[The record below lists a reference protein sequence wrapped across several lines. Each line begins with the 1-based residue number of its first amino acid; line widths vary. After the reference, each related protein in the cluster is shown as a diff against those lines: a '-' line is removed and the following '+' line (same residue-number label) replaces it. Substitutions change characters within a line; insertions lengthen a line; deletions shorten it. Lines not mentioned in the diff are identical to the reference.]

1 MSMSVSLKKST
12 TKTNIDHNNRTM
24 SDKEKERNSHIDYE
38 RSDENKYLIQEDI
51 RDLYKREFGEALEN
65 YNAKQRRSDRKIKDY
80 YKHIEASKKTS
91 TQQEMII
98 QIGDKDDFS
107 NNENREIVNTIL
119 EEWFHDFEKRN
130 PNLKVYN
137 AVIHNDEASPHMHLN
152 FVPVASGY
160 KRGLEKQVA
169 FDRAIIQQD
178 STLNKTRPFEDWR
191 EKEVQ
196 LLEQKLLERGIERK
210 IVGTNKYKDVNEYKE
225 KKDLEREIKQLEHDL
240 SEKKNELLAFSEE
253 IPIEIETKAR
263 RQMKNVEVAAV
274 TNTPYHSIAI
284 AALLPA
290 ILYYIALFLMIH
302 FEAIRLDLPRADET
316 QIPKVSDVLKRGWFY
331 FIPVLVLITLLLS
344 GYSPSRTGFFGI
356 ISIIIISWFQPK
368 KRMKIGEI
376 IQALAE
382 GAKTAIP
389 ISSACAAAGL
399 VIAGIMTTGLG
410 GKLSSIILN
419 ITSGQLLPSLLL
431 IMIMCIILGMGMPV
445 AAAYVLTAM
454 LAAPTL
460 INLGVSE
467 IAAHLFIVYFS
478 IISAITPPVAVASFA
493 AAGIAKANPTTVGF
507 EAVRLGLVSFI
518 IPFIFVFQ
526 PGLLM
531 EGTILDVII
540 TFSVS
545 VLGITALCYLM
556 IFALPKVGHLFHL
569 SVNRN

>member
-98 QIGDKDDFS
+98 QIGDKDDFL
-107 NNENREIVNTIL
+107 NNENREVANTIL
-119 EEWFHDFEKRN
+119 QEWFHDFEKRN

-210 IVGTNKYKDVNEYKE
+210 IVGTNEYKDVNDYKE

-240 SEKKNELLAFSEE
+240 SEKKNELLAFSEKV
-253 IPIEIETKAR
+253 PIELEAKAR
-263 RQMKNVEVAAV
+263 RQLKNVEVPTGEKNWLGKPKMKTEKRPTENVVVSETDYKKLVSAV
-274 TNTPYHSIAI
+274 RDNEKMKSHLKNLLNTDLAQENKKLKYENKVAYDDLSKFMAENR
-284 AALLPA
+284 ALEKENRELSWQISDLKDHISDLKQDVRLIYQSA
-290 ILYYIALFLMIH
+290 KEFLRERTDSLKAFKNVFKGFVDKVKDKTTQ
-302 FEAIRLDLPRADET
+302 FEQKHDL
-316 QIPKVSDVLKRGWFY
+316 
-331 FIPVLVLITLLLS
+331 
-344 GYSPSRTGFFGI
+344 
-356 ISIIIISWFQPK
+356 
-368 KRMKIGEI
+368 
-376 IQALAE
+376 
-382 GAKTAIP
+382 GAKVNEFEKVHKQE
-389 ISSACAAAGL
+389 L
-399 VIAGIMTTGLG
+399 R
-410 GKLSSIILN
+410 KERN
-419 ITSGQLLPSLLL
+419 R
-431 IMIMCIILGMGMPV
+431 GM
-445 AAAYVLTAM
+445 
-454 LAAPTL
+454 
-460 INLGVSE
+460 E
-467 IAAHLFIVYFS
+467 
-478 IISAITPPVAVASFA
+478 
-493 AAGIAKANPTTVGF
+493 
-507 EAVRLGLVSFI
+507 R
-518 IPFIFVFQ
+518 
-526 PGLLM
+526 
-531 EGTILDVII
+531 
-540 TFSVS
+540 
-545 VLGITALCYLM
+545 
-556 IFALPKVGHLFHL
+556 
-569 SVNRN
+569 

>member
-1 MSMSVSLKKST
+1 MSVSLKKST

-38 RSDENKYLIQEDI
+38 RSDENKYFIQEDI

-107 NNENREIVNTIL
+107 NNENREIANTIL

-210 IVGTNKYKDVNEYKE
+210 IVGTNEYKDVNDYKE

-240 SEKKNELLAFSEE
+240 SEKKNELLAFSEKV
-253 IPIEIETKAR
+253 PIEVEAKAR
-263 RQMKNVEVAAV
+263 RQLKNVEVP
-274 TNTPYHSIAI
+274 TGEKNW
-284 AALLPA
+284 LGK
-290 ILYYIALFLMIH
+290 
-302 FEAIRLDLPRADET
+302 
-316 QIPKVSDVLKRGWFY
+316 PKMKTEKR
-331 FIPVLVLITLLLS
+331 
-344 GYSPSRTGFFGI
+344 
-356 ISIIIISWFQPK
+356 
-368 KRMKIGEI
+368 
-376 IQALAE
+376 
-382 GAKTAIP
+382 
-389 ISSACAAAGL
+389 
-399 VIAGIMTTGLG
+399 
-410 GKLSSIILN
+410 
-419 ITSGQLLPSLLL
+419 
-431 IMIMCIILGMGMPV
+431 
-445 AAAYVLTAM
+445 
-454 LAAPTL
+454 PTE
-460 INLGVSE
+460 NVVVSE
-467 IAAHLFIVYFS
+467 TDYKKLVSAVRDNEKMKSHLKNLLNTDLAQENKKLKYENKVAYDDLSKFMAENRALEKENRELS
-478 IISAITPPVAVASFA
+478 WQISDLKDHISDLKQDVRLIYQSAKEFFRERTDSLKAFKNVFKGFVDKVKDKTTQFEQKHDL
-493 AAGIAKANPTTVGF
+493 GAKANEF
-507 EAVRLGLVSFI
+507 EKVHKQELRKERNRG
-518 IPFIFVFQ
+518 
-526 PGLLM
+526 M
-531 EGTILDVII
+531 E
-540 TFSVS
+540 
-545 VLGITALCYLM
+545 
-556 IFALPKVGHLFHL
+556 
-569 SVNRN
+569 R

>member
-1 MSMSVSLKKST
+1 MSVSLKKST

-210 IVGTNKYKDVNEYKE
+210 IVGTNEYKDVNDYKE

-240 SEKKNELLAFSEE
+240 SEKKNELLAFSEKV
-253 IPIEIETKAR
+253 PIEVEAKAR
-263 RQMKNVEVAAV
+263 RQLKNVEVP
-274 TNTPYHSIAI
+274 TGEKNW
-284 AALLPA
+284 LGK
-290 ILYYIALFLMIH
+290 
-302 FEAIRLDLPRADET
+302 
-316 QIPKVSDVLKRGWFY
+316 PKMKTEKR
-331 FIPVLVLITLLLS
+331 
-344 GYSPSRTGFFGI
+344 
-356 ISIIIISWFQPK
+356 
-368 KRMKIGEI
+368 
-376 IQALAE
+376 
-382 GAKTAIP
+382 
-389 ISSACAAAGL
+389 
-399 VIAGIMTTGLG
+399 
-410 GKLSSIILN
+410 
-419 ITSGQLLPSLLL
+419 
-431 IMIMCIILGMGMPV
+431 
-445 AAAYVLTAM
+445 
-454 LAAPTL
+454 PTE
-460 INLGVSE
+460 NVVVSE
-467 IAAHLFIVYFS
+467 TDYKKLVS
-478 IISAITPPVAVASFA
+478 
-493 AAGIAKANPTTVGF
+493 
-507 EAVRLGLVSFI
+507 AVRDNEKMKSHLKNLLNTDLAQENKKLKYENKVAYDDLSKFMAENRALEKENRELSWQI
-518 IPFIFVFQ
+518 SDLKDHISDLKQDVRLIYQSAKEFFRERTDSLKAFKNVFK
-526 PGLLM
+526 G
-531 EGTILDVII
+531 
-540 TFSVS
+540 F
-545 VLGITALCYLM
+545 
-556 IFALPKVGHLFHL
+556 
-569 SVNRN
+569 

>member
-65 YNAKQRRSDRKIKDY
+65 YNAKQRRSERKIKDY

-210 IVGTNKYKDVNEYKE
+210 IVGTNEYKDVNDYKE

-240 SEKKNELLAFSEE
+240 SEKKNELLAFSEKV
-253 IPIEIETKAR
+253 PIEVEAKAR
-263 RQMKNVEVAAV
+263 RQLKNVEVPTGEKNWLGKPKMKTEKRPTENVVVSETDYKKLVSAV
-274 TNTPYHSIAI
+274 RDNEKMKSHLKNLLNTDLAQENKKLKYENKVAYDDLSKFMAENR
-284 AALLPA
+284 ALEKENRELSWQISDLKDHISDLKQDVRLIYQSA
-290 ILYYIALFLMIH
+290 KEFFRERTDSLKAFKNVFKGFVDKVKDKTTQ
-302 FEAIRLDLPRADET
+302 FEQKHDL
-316 QIPKVSDVLKRGWFY
+316 
-331 FIPVLVLITLLLS
+331 
-344 GYSPSRTGFFGI
+344 
-356 ISIIIISWFQPK
+356 
-368 KRMKIGEI
+368 
-376 IQALAE
+376 
-382 GAKTAIP
+382 GAKMNELEKVHKQELKKERNR
-389 ISSACAAAGL
+389 GL
-399 VIAGIMTTGLG
+399 
-410 GKLSSIILN
+410 
-419 ITSGQLLPSLLL
+419 
-431 IMIMCIILGMGMPV
+431 
-445 AAAYVLTAM
+445 
-454 LAAPTL
+454 
-460 INLGVSE
+460 E
-467 IAAHLFIVYFS
+467 
-478 IISAITPPVAVASFA
+478 
-493 AAGIAKANPTTVGF
+493 
-507 EAVRLGLVSFI
+507 R
-518 IPFIFVFQ
+518 
-526 PGLLM
+526 
-531 EGTILDVII
+531 
-540 TFSVS
+540 
-545 VLGITALCYLM
+545 
-556 IFALPKVGHLFHL
+556 
-569 SVNRN
+569 

>member
-1 MSMSVSLKKST
+1 
-12 TKTNIDHNNRTM
+12 M

-210 IVGTNKYKDVNEYKE
+210 IVGTNEYKDVNDYKE

-240 SEKKNELLAFSEE
+240 SEKKNELLAFSEKV
-253 IPIEIETKAR
+253 PIEVEAKAR
-263 RQMKNVEVAAV
+263 RQLKNVEVPTGEKNWLGKPKMKTEKRPTENVVVSETDYKKLVSAV
-274 TNTPYHSIAI
+274 RDNEKMKSHLKNLLNTDLAQENKKLKYENKVAYDDLSKFMAENR
-284 AALLPA
+284 ALEKENRELSWQISDLKDHISDLKQDVRLIYQSA
-290 ILYYIALFLMIH
+290 KEFFRERTDSLKAFKNVFKGFVDKVKDKTTQ
-302 FEAIRLDLPRADET
+302 FEQKHDL
-316 QIPKVSDVLKRGWFY
+316 
-331 FIPVLVLITLLLS
+331 
-344 GYSPSRTGFFGI
+344 
-356 ISIIIISWFQPK
+356 
-368 KRMKIGEI
+368 
-376 IQALAE
+376 
-382 GAKTAIP
+382 GAKMNELEKVHKQELKKERNR
-389 ISSACAAAGL
+389 GL
-399 VIAGIMTTGLG
+399 
-410 GKLSSIILN
+410 
-419 ITSGQLLPSLLL
+419 
-431 IMIMCIILGMGMPV
+431 
-445 AAAYVLTAM
+445 
-454 LAAPTL
+454 
-460 INLGVSE
+460 E
-467 IAAHLFIVYFS
+467 
-478 IISAITPPVAVASFA
+478 
-493 AAGIAKANPTTVGF
+493 
-507 EAVRLGLVSFI
+507 R
-518 IPFIFVFQ
+518 
-526 PGLLM
+526 
-531 EGTILDVII
+531 
-540 TFSVS
+540 
-545 VLGITALCYLM
+545 
-556 IFALPKVGHLFHL
+556 
-569 SVNRN
+569 

>member
-1 MSMSVSLKKST
+1 MSVSLKKST

-51 RDLYKREFGEALEN
+51 RDLYEREFGEALEN
-65 YNAKQRRSDRKIKDY
+65 YNAKQRRADRKIKSY

-98 QIGDKDDFS
+98 QIGDKDDFL
-107 NNENREIVNTIL
+107 NNENREIANTIL

-263 RQMKNVEVAAV
+263 RQMKNVEVPTGEKTIFGKEKTRTEKKPTKNVIVSETDYKKLVSAARDNEKMKGHLRNLL
-274 TNTPYHSIAI
+274 NTDLAQENKKLKYENKVAYDDLSKFKAENR
-284 AALLPA
+284 
-290 ILYYIALFLMIH
+290 ILKKENRELSWHID
-302 FEAIRLDLPRADET
+302 DLKDH
-316 QIPKVSDVLKRGWFY
+316 
-331 FIPVLVLITLLLS
+331 
-344 GYSPSRTGFFGI
+344 
-356 ISIIIISWFQPK
+356 ISILKQD
-368 KRMKIGEI
+368 IGLIYESAKEFLKERTDGLKAFKNVFKDFI
-376 IQALAE
+376 DKVKYKTTQFERKHDL
-382 GAKTAIP
+382 GAKMNELEKVHKQELRKERNR
-389 ISSACAAAGL
+389 GL
-399 VIAGIMTTGLG
+399 
-410 GKLSSIILN
+410 
-419 ITSGQLLPSLLL
+419 
-431 IMIMCIILGMGMPV
+431 
-445 AAAYVLTAM
+445 
-454 LAAPTL
+454 
-460 INLGVSE
+460 E
-467 IAAHLFIVYFS
+467 
-478 IISAITPPVAVASFA
+478 
-493 AAGIAKANPTTVGF
+493 
-507 EAVRLGLVSFI
+507 R
-518 IPFIFVFQ
+518 
-526 PGLLM
+526 
-531 EGTILDVII
+531 
-540 TFSVS
+540 
-545 VLGITALCYLM
+545 
-556 IFALPKVGHLFHL
+556 
-569 SVNRN
+569 

>member
-263 RQMKNVEVAAV
+263 RQMKNVEVPTGEKTIFGKEKTRTEKKPTKNVIVSETDYKKLVSAARDNEK
-274 TNTPYHSIAI
+274 NTSENETKARRQMKNVEVPTGEKTIFGKEKTRTEKKPTKNVIVSETDYKKLVS
-284 AALLPA
+284 AARDNEKMKGHLRNLLNTDLA
-290 ILYYIALFLMIH
+290 QENKKLKYENKVAYDDLSKFKAENRILKKESRELSWHID
-302 FEAIRLDLPRADET
+302 DLKDH
-316 QIPKVSDVLKRGWFY
+316 
-331 FIPVLVLITLLLS
+331 
-344 GYSPSRTGFFGI
+344 
-356 ISIIIISWFQPK
+356 ISILKQD
-368 KRMKIGEI
+368 IGLIYESAKEFLRERTDSLKAFKNVFKGFVDKVKYKTT
-376 IQALAE
+376 QFEHKHDL
-382 GAKTAIP
+382 GAKMNEFEKVHKQELRKERNR
-389 ISSACAAAGL
+389 GL
-399 VIAGIMTTGLG
+399 
-410 GKLSSIILN
+410 
-419 ITSGQLLPSLLL
+419 
-431 IMIMCIILGMGMPV
+431 
-445 AAAYVLTAM
+445 
-454 LAAPTL
+454 
-460 INLGVSE
+460 E
-467 IAAHLFIVYFS
+467 
-478 IISAITPPVAVASFA
+478 
-493 AAGIAKANPTTVGF
+493 
-507 EAVRLGLVSFI
+507 R
-518 IPFIFVFQ
+518 
-526 PGLLM
+526 
-531 EGTILDVII
+531 
-540 TFSVS
+540 
-545 VLGITALCYLM
+545 
-556 IFALPKVGHLFHL
+556 
-569 SVNRN
+569 

>member
-1 MSMSVSLKKST
+1 MSVSLKKST

-210 IVGTNKYKDVNEYKE
+210 IVGTNEYKDVNDYKE

-240 SEKKNELLAFSEE
+240 SEKKNELLAFSEKV
-253 IPIEIETKAR
+253 PIEVEAKAR
-263 RQMKNVEVAAV
+263 RQLKNVEVPTGEKNWLGKPKMKTEKRPTENVVVSETDYKKLVSAV
-274 TNTPYHSIAI
+274 RDNEKMKSHLKNLLNTDLAQENKKLKYENKVAYDDLSKFMAKNR
-284 AALLPA
+284 ALEKENRELSWQISDLKDHISDLKQDVRLIYQSA
-290 ILYYIALFLMIH
+290 KEFLRERTDSLKAFKNVFKGFVDKVKDKTTQ
-302 FEAIRLDLPRADET
+302 FEQKHDL
-316 QIPKVSDVLKRGWFY
+316 
-331 FIPVLVLITLLLS
+331 
-344 GYSPSRTGFFGI
+344 
-356 ISIIIISWFQPK
+356 
-368 KRMKIGEI
+368 
-376 IQALAE
+376 
-382 GAKTAIP
+382 GAKVNEFEKVHKQE
-389 ISSACAAAGL
+389 L
-399 VIAGIMTTGLG
+399 R
-410 GKLSSIILN
+410 KERN
-419 ITSGQLLPSLLL
+419 R
-431 IMIMCIILGMGMPV
+431 GM
-445 AAAYVLTAM
+445 
-454 LAAPTL
+454 
-460 INLGVSE
+460 E
-467 IAAHLFIVYFS
+467 
-478 IISAITPPVAVASFA
+478 
-493 AAGIAKANPTTVGF
+493 
-507 EAVRLGLVSFI
+507 R
-518 IPFIFVFQ
+518 
-526 PGLLM
+526 
-531 EGTILDVII
+531 
-540 TFSVS
+540 
-545 VLGITALCYLM
+545 
-556 IFALPKVGHLFHL
+556 
-569 SVNRN
+569 

>member
-1 MSMSVSLKKST
+1 MSVSLKKST

-107 NNENREIVNTIL
+107 NNENREIANTIL

-210 IVGTNKYKDVNEYKE
+210 IVGTNEYKDVNDYKE

-240 SEKKNELLAFSEE
+240 SEKKNELLAFSEKV
-253 IPIEIETKAR
+253 PIEVEAKAR
-263 RQMKNVEVAAV
+263 RQLKNVEVPTGEKNWLGKPKMKTEKRPTENVVVSETDYKKLVSAARDNEKMKSHLKNLL
-274 TNTPYHSIAI
+274 NTDLAQENKKLKYENKVAYDDLSKFMAENR
-284 AALLPA
+284 ALEKENRELSWQISDLKDHISDLKQDVRLIYQSA
-290 ILYYIALFLMIH
+290 KEFLRERTDSLKAFKNVFKGFVDKVKDKTTQ
-302 FEAIRLDLPRADET
+302 FEQKHDL
-316 QIPKVSDVLKRGWFY
+316 
-331 FIPVLVLITLLLS
+331 
-344 GYSPSRTGFFGI
+344 
-356 ISIIIISWFQPK
+356 
-368 KRMKIGEI
+368 
-376 IQALAE
+376 
-382 GAKTAIP
+382 GAKVNEFEKVHKQE
-389 ISSACAAAGL
+389 L
-399 VIAGIMTTGLG
+399 R
-410 GKLSSIILN
+410 KEQN
-419 ITSGQLLPSLLL
+419 R
-431 IMIMCIILGMGMPV
+431 GM
-445 AAAYVLTAM
+445 
-454 LAAPTL
+454 
-460 INLGVSE
+460 E
-467 IAAHLFIVYFS
+467 
-478 IISAITPPVAVASFA
+478 
-493 AAGIAKANPTTVGF
+493 
-507 EAVRLGLVSFI
+507 R
-518 IPFIFVFQ
+518 
-526 PGLLM
+526 
-531 EGTILDVII
+531 
-540 TFSVS
+540 
-545 VLGITALCYLM
+545 
-556 IFALPKVGHLFHL
+556 
-569 SVNRN
+569 

>member
-1 MSMSVSLKKST
+1 MSVSLKKST

-51 RDLYKREFGEALEN
+51 RDLYEREFGEALEN
-65 YNAKQRRSDRKIKDY
+65 YNAKQRRADRKIKSY

-107 NNENREIVNTIL
+107 NNENREIANTIL

-253 IPIEIETKAR
+253 IPVEIETKAR
-263 RQMKNVEVAAV
+263 RQMKNVEVPTGEKTIFGKEKTRTEKKPTKNVIVSETDYKKLVSAARDNEKMKGHLRNLL
-274 TNTPYHSIAI
+274 NTDLAQENKKLKYENKVAYDDLSKFKAENR
-284 AALLPA
+284 
-290 ILYYIALFLMIH
+290 ILKKENRELSWHID
-302 FEAIRLDLPRADET
+302 DLKDH
-316 QIPKVSDVLKRGWFY
+316 
-331 FIPVLVLITLLLS
+331 
-344 GYSPSRTGFFGI
+344 
-356 ISIIIISWFQPK
+356 ISILKQD
-368 KRMKIGEI
+368 IGLIYESAKEFLRERTDSLKAFKNVFKDFVDKVKYKTT
-376 IQALAE
+376 QFEQKHDL
-382 GAKTAIP
+382 GAKMNEFEKVHKQELRKERNR
-389 ISSACAAAGL
+389 GL
-399 VIAGIMTTGLG
+399 
-410 GKLSSIILN
+410 
-419 ITSGQLLPSLLL
+419 
-431 IMIMCIILGMGMPV
+431 
-445 AAAYVLTAM
+445 
-454 LAAPTL
+454 
-460 INLGVSE
+460 E
-467 IAAHLFIVYFS
+467 
-478 IISAITPPVAVASFA
+478 
-493 AAGIAKANPTTVGF
+493 
-507 EAVRLGLVSFI
+507 R
-518 IPFIFVFQ
+518 
-526 PGLLM
+526 
-531 EGTILDVII
+531 
-540 TFSVS
+540 
-545 VLGITALCYLM
+545 
-556 IFALPKVGHLFHL
+556 
-569 SVNRN
+569 

>member
-1 MSMSVSLKKST
+1 MSVSLKKST

-107 NNENREIVNTIL
+107 NNENREIANTIL

-210 IVGTNKYKDVNEYKE
+210 IVGTNEYKDVNDYKE

-240 SEKKNELLAFSEE
+240 SEKKNELLAFSEKV
-253 IPIEIETKAR
+253 PIEVEAKAR
-263 RQMKNVEVAAV
+263 RQLKNVEVPTGEKNWLGKPKMKTEKRPTENVVVSETDYKKLVSAV
-274 TNTPYHSIAI
+274 RDNEKMKSHLKNLLNTDLAQENKKLKYENKVAYDDLSKFMAENR
-284 AALLPA
+284 ALEKENRELSWQISDLKDHISDLKQDVRLIYQSA
-290 ILYYIALFLMIH
+290 KEFFRERTDSLKAFKNVFKGFVDKVKDKTTQ
-302 FEAIRLDLPRADET
+302 FEQKHDL
-316 QIPKVSDVLKRGWFY
+316 
-331 FIPVLVLITLLLS
+331 
-344 GYSPSRTGFFGI
+344 
-356 ISIIIISWFQPK
+356 
-368 KRMKIGEI
+368 
-376 IQALAE
+376 
-382 GAKTAIP
+382 GAKVNEFEKVHKQE
-389 ISSACAAAGL
+389 L
-399 VIAGIMTTGLG
+399 R
-410 GKLSSIILN
+410 KERN
-419 ITSGQLLPSLLL
+419 R
-431 IMIMCIILGMGMPV
+431 GM
-445 AAAYVLTAM
+445 
-454 LAAPTL
+454 
-460 INLGVSE
+460 E
-467 IAAHLFIVYFS
+467 
-478 IISAITPPVAVASFA
+478 
-493 AAGIAKANPTTVGF
+493 
-507 EAVRLGLVSFI
+507 R
-518 IPFIFVFQ
+518 
-526 PGLLM
+526 
-531 EGTILDVII
+531 
-540 TFSVS
+540 
-545 VLGITALCYLM
+545 
-556 IFALPKVGHLFHL
+556 
-569 SVNRN
+569 

>member
-12 TKTNIDHNNRTM
+12 TKTNIDHNNRMM

-51 RDLYKREFGEALEN
+51 RDLYEREFGEALEN
-65 YNAKQRRSDRKIKDY
+65 YNAKQRRADRKIKSY

-107 NNENREIVNTIL
+107 NNENREIANTIL

-253 IPIEIETKAR
+253 IPVEIETKAR
-263 RQMKNVEVAAV
+263 RQMKNVEVPTGEKTIFGKEKTRTEKKPTKNVIVSETDYKKLVSAARDNEKMKGHLRNLL
-274 TNTPYHSIAI
+274 NTDLAQENKKLKYENKVAYDDLSKFKAENR
-284 AALLPA
+284 
-290 ILYYIALFLMIH
+290 ILKKENRELSWHID
-302 FEAIRLDLPRADET
+302 DLKDH
-316 QIPKVSDVLKRGWFY
+316 
-331 FIPVLVLITLLLS
+331 
-344 GYSPSRTGFFGI
+344 
-356 ISIIIISWFQPK
+356 ISILKQD
-368 KRMKIGEI
+368 IGLIYESAKEFLRERTDSLKAFKNVFKDFVDKVKYKTT
-376 IQALAE
+376 QFEQKHDL
-382 GAKTAIP
+382 GAKMNEFEKVHKQELRKERNR
-389 ISSACAAAGL
+389 GL
-399 VIAGIMTTGLG
+399 
-410 GKLSSIILN
+410 
-419 ITSGQLLPSLLL
+419 
-431 IMIMCIILGMGMPV
+431 
-445 AAAYVLTAM
+445 
-454 LAAPTL
+454 
-460 INLGVSE
+460 E
-467 IAAHLFIVYFS
+467 
-478 IISAITPPVAVASFA
+478 
-493 AAGIAKANPTTVGF
+493 
-507 EAVRLGLVSFI
+507 R
-518 IPFIFVFQ
+518 
-526 PGLLM
+526 
-531 EGTILDVII
+531 
-540 TFSVS
+540 
-545 VLGITALCYLM
+545 
-556 IFALPKVGHLFHL
+556 
-569 SVNRN
+569 

>member
-1 MSMSVSLKKST
+1 MSVSLKKST

-51 RDLYKREFGEALEN
+51 RDLYEREFGEALEN
-65 YNAKQRRSDRKIKDY
+65 YNAKQRRADRKIKSY

-98 QIGDKDDFS
+98 QIGDKDDFL
-107 NNENREIVNTIL
+107 NNENREIANTIL

-240 SEKKNELLAFSEE
+240 SEKKNELLVFSEE

-263 RQMKNVEVAAV
+263 RQMKNVEVPTGEKTIFGKEKTRTEKKPTKNVIVSETDYKKLVSAARDNEKMKGHLRNLL
-274 TNTPYHSIAI
+274 NTDLAQENKKLKYENKVAYDDLSKFKAENR
-284 AALLPA
+284 
-290 ILYYIALFLMIH
+290 ILKKENRELSWHID
-302 FEAIRLDLPRADET
+302 DLKDH
-316 QIPKVSDVLKRGWFY
+316 
-331 FIPVLVLITLLLS
+331 
-344 GYSPSRTGFFGI
+344 
-356 ISIIIISWFQPK
+356 ISILKQD
-368 KRMKIGEI
+368 IGLIYESAKEFLRERTDSLKAFKNVFKDFVDKVKYKTT
-376 IQALAE
+376 QFEQKHDL
-382 GAKTAIP
+382 GAKMNEFEKVHKQELRKERNR
-389 ISSACAAAGL
+389 GL
-399 VIAGIMTTGLG
+399 
-410 GKLSSIILN
+410 
-419 ITSGQLLPSLLL
+419 
-431 IMIMCIILGMGMPV
+431 
-445 AAAYVLTAM
+445 
-454 LAAPTL
+454 
-460 INLGVSE
+460 E
-467 IAAHLFIVYFS
+467 
-478 IISAITPPVAVASFA
+478 
-493 AAGIAKANPTTVGF
+493 
-507 EAVRLGLVSFI
+507 R
-518 IPFIFVFQ
+518 
-526 PGLLM
+526 
-531 EGTILDVII
+531 
-540 TFSVS
+540 
-545 VLGITALCYLM
+545 
-556 IFALPKVGHLFHL
+556 
-569 SVNRN
+569 

>member
-1 MSMSVSLKKST
+1 MSVSLKKST

-210 IVGTNKYKDVNEYKE
+210 IVGTNEYKDVNDYKE

-240 SEKKNELLAFSEE
+240 SEKKNELLAFSEKV
-253 IPIEIETKAR
+253 PIELEAKAR
-263 RQMKNVEVAAV
+263 RQLKNVEVPTGEKNWLGKPKMKTEKRPTENVVVSETDYKKLVSAV
-274 TNTPYHSIAI
+274 RDNEKMKSHLKNLLNTDLAQENKKLKYENKVAYDDLSKFMAENR
-284 AALLPA
+284 ALEKENRELSWQISDLKDHISDLKQDVRLIYQSA
-290 ILYYIALFLMIH
+290 KEFFRERTDSLKAFKNVFKGFVDKVKDKTTQ
-302 FEAIRLDLPRADET
+302 FEQKHDL
-316 QIPKVSDVLKRGWFY
+316 
-331 FIPVLVLITLLLS
+331 
-344 GYSPSRTGFFGI
+344 
-356 ISIIIISWFQPK
+356 
-368 KRMKIGEI
+368 
-376 IQALAE
+376 
-382 GAKTAIP
+382 GAKMNELEKVHKQELKKERNR
-389 ISSACAAAGL
+389 GL
-399 VIAGIMTTGLG
+399 
-410 GKLSSIILN
+410 
-419 ITSGQLLPSLLL
+419 
-431 IMIMCIILGMGMPV
+431 
-445 AAAYVLTAM
+445 
-454 LAAPTL
+454 
-460 INLGVSE
+460 E
-467 IAAHLFIVYFS
+467 
-478 IISAITPPVAVASFA
+478 
-493 AAGIAKANPTTVGF
+493 
-507 EAVRLGLVSFI
+507 R
-518 IPFIFVFQ
+518 
-526 PGLLM
+526 
-531 EGTILDVII
+531 
-540 TFSVS
+540 
-545 VLGITALCYLM
+545 
-556 IFALPKVGHLFHL
+556 
-569 SVNRN
+569 

>member
-210 IVGTNKYKDVNEYKE
+210 IVGTNEYKDVNDYKE

-240 SEKKNELLAFSEE
+240 SEKKNELLAFSEKV
-253 IPIEIETKAR
+253 PIKVEAKAR
-263 RQMKNVEVAAV
+263 RQLKNVEVPTGEKNWLGKPKMKTENVVVSETDYKKLVSAARDNEKMKSHLKNLLDTDLAQENKKLKYENKV
-274 TNTPYHSIAI
+274 AYDDLSKFMAENR
-284 AALLPA
+284 ALEKENRELSWQISDLKDHISDLKQDVRLIYQSA
-290 ILYYIALFLMIH
+290 KEFLRERTDSLKAFKNVFKDFVDEVKYKTTQ
-302 FEAIRLDLPRADET
+302 FEQKHDL
-316 QIPKVSDVLKRGWFY
+316 
-331 FIPVLVLITLLLS
+331 
-344 GYSPSRTGFFGI
+344 
-356 ISIIIISWFQPK
+356 
-368 KRMKIGEI
+368 
-376 IQALAE
+376 
-382 GAKTAIP
+382 GAKMNEFEKVHKQE
-389 ISSACAAAGL
+389 L
-399 VIAGIMTTGLG
+399 
-410 GKLSSIILN
+410 KN
-419 ITSGQLLPSLLL
+419 ERNR
-431 IMIMCIILGMGMPV
+431 GM
-445 AAAYVLTAM
+445 
-454 LAAPTL
+454 
-460 INLGVSE
+460 E
-467 IAAHLFIVYFS
+467 
-478 IISAITPPVAVASFA
+478 
-493 AAGIAKANPTTVGF
+493 
-507 EAVRLGLVSFI
+507 R
-518 IPFIFVFQ
+518 
-526 PGLLM
+526 
-531 EGTILDVII
+531 
-540 TFSVS
+540 
-545 VLGITALCYLM
+545 
-556 IFALPKVGHLFHL
+556 
-569 SVNRN
+569 

>member
-1 MSMSVSLKKST
+1 MSVSLKKST

-107 NNENREIVNTIL
+107 NNENREIANTIL

-210 IVGTNKYKDVNEYKE
+210 IVGTNEYKDVNDYKE

-240 SEKKNELLAFSEE
+240 SEKKNELLAFSEKV
-253 IPIEIETKAR
+253 PIEVEAKAR
-263 RQMKNVEVAAV
+263 RQLKNVEVPTGEKNWLGKPKMKTEKRPTENVVVSETDYKKLVSAV
-274 TNTPYHSIAI
+274 RDNEKMKSHLKNLLNTDLAQENKKLKYENKVAYDDLSKFMAENR
-284 AALLPA
+284 ALEKENRELSWQISDLKDHISDLKQDVRLIYQSA
-290 ILYYIALFLMIH
+290 KEFFRERTDSLKAFKNVFKGFVDKVKDKTTQ
-302 FEAIRLDLPRADET
+302 FEQKHDL
-316 QIPKVSDVLKRGWFY
+316 
-331 FIPVLVLITLLLS
+331 
-344 GYSPSRTGFFGI
+344 
-356 ISIIIISWFQPK
+356 
-368 KRMKIGEI
+368 
-376 IQALAE
+376 
-382 GAKTAIP
+382 GAKVNEFEKVHKQE
-389 ISSACAAAGL
+389 L
-399 VIAGIMTTGLG
+399 R
-410 GKLSSIILN
+410 KEQN
-419 ITSGQLLPSLLL
+419 R
-431 IMIMCIILGMGMPV
+431 GM
-445 AAAYVLTAM
+445 
-454 LAAPTL
+454 
-460 INLGVSE
+460 E
-467 IAAHLFIVYFS
+467 
-478 IISAITPPVAVASFA
+478 
-493 AAGIAKANPTTVGF
+493 
-507 EAVRLGLVSFI
+507 R
-518 IPFIFVFQ
+518 
-526 PGLLM
+526 
-531 EGTILDVII
+531 
-540 TFSVS
+540 
-545 VLGITALCYLM
+545 
-556 IFALPKVGHLFHL
+556 
-569 SVNRN
+569 

>member
-210 IVGTNKYKDVNEYKE
+210 IVGTNEYKDVNDYKE

-240 SEKKNELLAFSEE
+240 SEKKNELLAFSEKV
-253 IPIEIETKAR
+253 PIEVEAKAR
-263 RQMKNVEVAAV
+263 RQLKNVEVP
-274 TNTPYHSIAI
+274 TGEKNW
-284 AALLPA
+284 LGK
-290 ILYYIALFLMIH
+290 
-302 FEAIRLDLPRADET
+302 
-316 QIPKVSDVLKRGWFY
+316 PKMKTEKR
-331 FIPVLVLITLLLS
+331 
-344 GYSPSRTGFFGI
+344 
-356 ISIIIISWFQPK
+356 
-368 KRMKIGEI
+368 
-376 IQALAE
+376 
-382 GAKTAIP
+382 
-389 ISSACAAAGL
+389 
-399 VIAGIMTTGLG
+399 
-410 GKLSSIILN
+410 
-419 ITSGQLLPSLLL
+419 
-431 IMIMCIILGMGMPV
+431 
-445 AAAYVLTAM
+445 
-454 LAAPTL
+454 PTE
-460 INLGVSE
+460 NVVVSE
-467 IAAHLFIVYFS
+467 TDYKKLVS
-478 IISAITPPVAVASFA
+478 
-493 AAGIAKANPTTVGF
+493 
-507 EAVRLGLVSFI
+507 AVRDNEKMKSHLKN
-518 IPFIFVFQ
+518 
-526 PGLLM
+526 LLNTDLAQENKKLKYENKVAYDDLSKFM
-531 EGTILDVII
+531 AENR
-540 TFSVS
+540 
-545 VLGITALCYLM
+545 ALE
-556 IFALPKVGHLFHL
+556 KENREL
-569 SVNRN
+569 SWL